1 MLKFLGRWVIE
12 QALFFSQILHLIVKT
27 VTHLPMVIRNHL
39 RPVSRVFLRQIYF
52 TGFESVKVVIPVSMA
67 LGIVI
72 IAQIMTLVGVGNESL
87 AAKVLVWTVIRE
99 LGPLLTVLIV
109 VARSGAAIATELG
122 FMKINGEIEVLEIL
136 GISPFDYLIL
146 PRLLGVMLSVFVLT
160 VYFEIGA
167 VIGGFL
173 AAYLGWHIPYEQFS
187 QGLYTALTV
196 NELLISVGKSLLFGL
211 FVSAACCQ
219 QGLAVGRSATM
230 VPQAASKG
238 VMHSLFLIF
247 ILDGLITVLAQVIAA
262 ARV

>member
-1 MLKFLGRWVIE
+1 MLKHLGRWVIE
-12 QALFFSQILHLIVKT
+12 QALFFSQIVHLILK
-27 VTHLPMVIRNHL
+27 LVIRLPAVIRTHL
-39 RPVSRVFLRQIYF
+39 RPVSRVFLRQMYF

-72 IAQIMTLVGVGNESL
+72 IAQIMTMVGVGNESL
-87 AAKVLVWTVIRE
+87 AAKVLVWTVIKE

-122 FMKINGEIEVLEIL
+122 FMKINGEVTVLEIL

-167 VIGGFL
+167 VAGGFL

-196 NELLISVGKSLLFGL
+196 KELLVSVGKSLLFGL
-211 FVSAACCQ
+211 FVSAACCL

-230 VPQAASKG
+230 VPQAATKG

-247 ILDGLITVLAQVIAA
+247 ILDGLITLLAQIASFS
-262 ARV
+262 R